1 MGLPGPL
8 RIGGYFRWAGK
19 LTAGSIRSLFLPF
32 VAGLLVIRV
41 LHFTGVVI
49 ATAGAG
55 NGSRFVSLTLF
66 LVFGVVLTLILGCL
80 LAGIASVVFVHRLT
94 GTPSGARAGWNER
107 MRPKLGNLVAGALYG
122 SIPVMALLLLFG
134 PFGGLVQV
142 AVIPMLLGPPIFV
155 QAVCWEG
162 HEFRAA
168 GARAKNL
175 LAGHTLRVVV
185 YMLLIAL
192 CAALVQIVVLSLVLP
207 LLVELGGQE
216 FARSAGAIAVD
227 ILTTS
232 LVWMFV
238 AAASTVAYLD
248 LRSRS
253 EESDTTALEGAVI
266 EASRGAPTLG

>member
-8 RIGGYFRWAGK
+8 RIGGYFRWAWK

-49 ATAGAG
+49 AAAGAG

-66 LVFGVVLTLILGCL
+66 LVFGVVLTLVLGCL
-80 LAGIASVVFVHRLT
+80 LAGVASVVFVRRLT
-94 GTPSGARAGWNER
+94 DTTSGARAAWNER
-107 MRPKLGNLVAGALYG
+107 VRPKLGNLVAGALYA

-175 LAGHTLRVVV
+175 LAGHSLRVVA

-207 LLVELGGQE
+207 LLVELGGAE

-238 AAASTVAYLD
+238 AAASTVAFLE

-253 EESDTTALEGAVI
+253 EEPDATALERAAR
-266 EASRGAPTLG
+266 EAS